1 MKKIF
6 AFKRTFLSLL
16 VSAMGS
22 PQMLQAGPLDLAQY
36 PAGTASIQ
44 PAPNVIV
51 SVDDS
56 GSMGT
61 TGITALK
68 DALKQTFSANNI
80 PDGRVRL
87 AWQSMNRCSGIP
99 NMSSSCSGNNT
110 MKPLEGT
117 HRSNFLTWVDTL
129 TANGWTP
136 SFPMVRAAG
145 DYLRTTGANSPWN
158 KLPGTADSSPITCR
172 KAYHIF
178 MTDGEWNG
186 TNGTSAFADADRTT
200 HIRHLNST
208 SANLDGSPWTLP
220 DGKAYDP
227 NSNQTRAYK
236 DDWGYAN
243 FTAQRRTRASSS
255 SSWSSWSNYTDDNG
269 MNTLADLAFRD
280 WATDLQPGIA
290 NEMTPVIDKSGDE
303 TFGTGLSATTLQEY
317 WNPKNNPATWQNLV
331 TYSIGFNN
339 AANLAIP
346 SGTEG
351 NWPAFESSGA
361 IVERTHAGDF
371 WRLVT
376 GEKSWPTPFC
386 GANGNMPCES
396 SNSTTLLENNVLSN
410 PADRNQYTDPLIS
423 RARMYE
429 LWHMAINGRGKFMPA
444 TNSTELAS
452 AFKNILNKIV
462 EDTSQPITGFA
473 SSSTSFARADVGAFI
488 SGYDAN
494 GWKGFVRSD
503 SIAKKTGARSAN
515 PDWGIDSDAPPND
528 RVTTADKLDALSA
541 TGITN
546 RVILT
551 TNDTSNKGVVFEWE
565 TGTTKLSATQKTLM
579 KSNETDEWGEKRVNF
594 IRGDRSFEGT
604 STTKPFRVRTSRQ
617 GDIVNS
623 GIWYVAA
630 PASGLN
636 LPGYSQFTK
645 NYKQRDPMIYV
656 GGNDGMLHG
665 FSAKDGQERL
675 AYIPKGVVANLP
687 ELSKP
692 NYKHQYYV
700 DATPFTGDVNWGASG
715 SPDWRTLLVG
725 ALGAGGKGYFVL
737 NVTNPGSSNGSV
749 PNEFIKSNAEKL
761 VVMDNTWHKDDANA
775 NTITNPEA
783 DIGHIFADPV
793 LDETNT
799 YKATQV
805 TRMNNGKWAVVM
817 GNGYNSKN
825 ERPVLLIQFVDKATG
840 DFSLHRIPAA
850 STGDNAKDN
859 GLSIPRLVDIN
870 SDGIPDIVY
879 AGDLKGNL
887 WKFDIT
893 SPNVSNW
900 GVAFS
905 GAALYTAK
913 YTSGASTSNQPITTA
928 PSVRPNDRFLANG
941 EPVGGMMVAFG
952 TGRNLTEGDRTD
964 TSRQTIY
971 SVLDNTR
978 YKVIESGADKGK
990 VAVDSSTVTPTAV
1003 GTGTS
1008 ALVEQ
1013 KEDSGPK
1020 DGAGISANRVF
1031 WQMTQNSVDFSTKKG
1046 WFFHLPATG
1055 ERLLKPMQFHD
1066 TSNIL
1071 MMWTQIPASG
1081 GNSVEETCTP
1091 SPQEEKQYLT
1101 LMNIVDGKRASVQLM
1116 DKNGDG
1122 LYNNLD
1128 ENVSRMT
1135 TMKGGKSIM
1144 QKPDG
1149 KTEITNADGSK
1160 DAPLAPMPEQAMR
1173 PSWRQLQ

>member
-1 MKKIF
+1 M
-6 AFKRTFLSLL
+6 
-16 VSAMGS
+16 
-22 PQMLQAGPLDLAQY
+22 
-36 PAGTASIQ
+36 
-44 PAPNVIV
+44 
-51 SVDDS
+51 
-56 GSMGT
+56 
-61 TGITALK
+61 
-68 DALKQTFSANNI
+68 
-80 PDGRVRL
+80 
-87 AWQSMNRCSGIP
+87 
-99 NMSSSCSGNNT
+99 
-110 MKPLEGT
+110 
-117 HRSNFLTWVDTL
+117 
-129 TANGWTP
+129 
-136 SFPMVRAAG
+136 
-145 DYLRTTGANSPWN
+145 
-158 KLPGTADSSPITCR
+158 
-172 KAYHIF
+172 
-178 MTDGEWNG
+178 
-186 TNGTSAFADADRTT
+186 
-200 HIRHLNST
+200 
-208 SANLDGSPWTLP
+208 
-220 DGKAYDP
+220 
-227 NSNQTRAYK
+227 
-236 DDWGYAN
+236 
-243 FTAQRRTRASSS
+243 
-255 SSWSSWSNYTDDNG
+255 
-269 MNTLADLAFRD
+269 
-280 WATDLQPGIA
+280 
-290 NEMTPVIDKSGDE
+290 KSG
-303 TFGTGLSATTLQEY
+303 G
-317 WNPKNNPATWQNLV
+317 
-331 TYSIGFNN
+331 
-339 AANLAIP
+339 
-346 SGTEG
+346 
-351 NWPAFESSGA
+351 
-361 IVERTHAGDF
+361 
-371 WRLVT
+371 
-376 GEKSWPTPFC
+376 
-386 GANGNMPCES
+386 
-396 SNSTTLLENNVLSN
+396 
-410 PADRNQYTDPLIS
+410 
-423 RARMYE
+423 
-429 LWHMAINGRGKFMPA
+429 
-444 TNSTELAS
+444 
-452 AFKNILNKIV
+452 
-462 EDTSQPITGFA
+462 
-473 SSSTSFARADVGAFI
+473 
-488 SGYDAN
+488 
-494 GWKGFVRSD
+494 
-503 SIAKKTGARSAN
+503 
-515 PDWGIDSDAPPND
+515 
-528 RVTTADKLDALSA
+528 
-541 TGITN
+541 
-546 RVILT
+546 
-551 TNDTSNKGVVFEWE
+551 
-565 TGTTKLSATQKTLM
+565 
-579 KSNETDEWGEKRVNF
+579 TDEWGEKRVNF
-594 IRGDRSFEGT
+594 IRGDRNFEGT
-604 STTKPFRVRTSRQ
+604 STTKPSRVRTSRQ

-645 NYKQRDPMIYV
+645 DYKQRDPMIYV

-737 NVTNPGSSNGSV
+737 DVTNPGSSDGSV
-749 PNEFIKSNAEKL
+749 TNEFINDNDNAAKL
-761 VVMDNTWHKDDANA
+761 VVMDQTWHKDDAIA

-850 STGDNAKDN
+850 ATGDNAKEN
-859 GLSIPRLVDIN
+859 GLTIPRLVDIN
-870 SDGIPDIVY
+870 SDGIPDVVY

-893 SPNVSNW
+893 SSNVSNW

-978 YKVIESGADKGK
+978 YKVIKSGADKGK
-990 VAVDSSTVTPTAV
+990 ITVDSSTVTPTAV

-1046 WFFHLPATG
+1046 WFLHLPATG

-1066 TSNIL
+1066 ASNIL
-1071 MMWTQIPASG
+1071 LMWTQIPASG
-1081 GNSVEETCTP
+1081 GNSAEETCTP

-1144 QKPDG
+1144 QMPDG